1 MDMHARTPPAS
12 IYICPYKPC
21 HAPDATQTRL
31 RPAEVQ
37 HGSPGVNLCAYS
49 AQTQAT
55 RRTLEK
61 QMLLIAQGA
70 GDTCHT
76 EALRPGTS
84 HVTLAQGHEPTI
96 RVPDKCACW
105 FAATTPMVDV
115 KC

>member
-1 MDMHARTPPAS
+1 
-12 IYICPYKPC
+12 
-21 HAPDATQTRL
+21 
-31 RPAEVQ
+31 
-37 HGSPGVNLCAYS
+37 
-49 AQTQAT
+49 
-55 RRTLEK
+55 
-61 QMLLIAQGA
+61 MLLIAQGA